1 MLQINRIAIF
11 IRSGYS
17 VEIEF
22 RSDQVLIFG
31 AAQGI
36 GRVIARS
43 FANAGAQV
51 LACDLLVAEVEAMSG
66 PVGPGFIRG
75 MSVDVT
81 SEASV
86 QAVVQAA
93 QAKGRIDIVVYVAG
107 GVCGQR
113 PTPVECVSRN
123 AWEAIVDVNL
133 TGAFLVAR
141 AVVPSM
147 KSAGGGRIVTI
158 SSRAG
163 LSTSLTGIQSYAA
176 AKHGQVG
183 LVKQLAQE
191 LAPFNIT
198 VNSVA
203 PGFMNTNPD
212 AQKQWEGYSPEF
224 RESFLNG
231 VVGRRMGTPED
242 IAHAVMF
249 LASPFASWITGQ
261 VLPVTGAPT

>member
-1 MLQINRIAIF
+1 M
-11 IRSGYS
+11 
-17 VEIEF
+17 EIEF
-22 RSDQVLIFG
+22 RGAQVLIVG

-43 FANAGAQV
+43 FAEAGAQV
-51 LACDLLVAEVEAMSG
+51 LACDLLAAEVEAMAG
-66 PVGPGFIRG
+66 PVGEGSVRAIG
-75 MSVDVT
+75 VDVT
-81 SEASV
+81 NEASV

-93 QAKGRIDIVVYVAG
+93 RARGPVDIVVYVAG
-107 GVCGQR
+107 GVRGQR
-113 PTPVECVSRN
+113 PGPIESVSRSDWN
-123 AWEAIVDVNL
+123 AIVDVNL

-147 KSAGGGRIVTI
+147 KEAGGGRIVTI

-163 LSTSLTGIQSYAA
+163 LTTSLTGIQSYAA

-183 LVKQLAQE
+183 FVKQLAQE

-212 AQKQWEGYSPEF
+212 AEKQWQGYSAEF
-224 RESFLNG
+224 RQSFLNG

-242 IAHAVMF
+242 IAYAVMF
-249 LASPFASWITGQ
+249 LASPYASWITGQ